1 VAWAFNIAMRGY
13 SRREVDELLARVTAK
28 QATASEVREARF
40 SKQTRG
46 YAPRDV
52 DAALAE
58 ILHDLDQRGQS
69 PAAPA
74 VGRVSWAF
82 RLAMPG
88 YSRREVDE
96 LLARVVAKQAT
107 ASEVREARFAKQ
119 ARGYAPSDVNAA
131 LAEIQQDLER

>member
-1 VAWAFNIAMRGY
+1 MAWAFNIAMRGY
-13 SRREVDELLARVTAK
+13 SRREVDDLLARVTAK

-58 ILHDLDQRGQS
+58 IRQDLEQRDQP

-74 VGRVSWAF
+74 VGRASWAF
-82 RLAMPG
+82 KLAVPG

-96 LLARVVAKQAT
+96 LLARVVAKQVT

>member
-40 SKQTRG
+40 
-46 YAPRDV
+46 
-52 DAALAE
+52 
-58 ILHDLDQRGQS
+58 
-69 PAAPA
+69 
-74 VGRVSWAF
+74 
-82 RLAMPG
+82 
-88 YSRREVDE
+88 
-96 LLARVVAKQAT
+96 
-107 ASEVREARFAKQ
+107 AKQ